1 MNSPDWT
8 APTTDTP
15 APPPSVAQ
23 LELELQHRVFWFVAT
38 TVCLTQFGFG
48 LACALVPGRAPH
60 MPILAG
66 HAATVLVALV
76 LMAVVAGTGA
86 VRAAMQ
92 ALLSIT
98 FLSSGAMVL
107 KAGDLG
113 SPAFWG
119 AAALPLVALLAGAG
133 VLGLTLSALFCG
145 LLVATYCLQTQGGQ
159 PLPRGPA
166 SPEYQLAAILI
177 IHLVVVTLAWMML
190 RGRQVLQRS
199 LESARSTAQE
209 AAQVKTRFLANMSH
223 EIRTPLNGLVGTM
236 DLLRSPRLDDV
247 QRRQL
252 LRLQEHSVNTVVALV
267 NDILDWSKLEAG
279 KVAIER
285 REFNLRAL
293 VFKAN
298 ETFSLPAFDKGIEL
312 TSSCDPAVARSY
324 LGDPLRVAQIVNNLV
339 SNAIKFTQRGG
350 VHIHFGI
357 EPASSPS
364 ESAMVRIDVT
374 DSGMGIAP
382 DKLANLFHAFTQADA
397 SITRRFGGTGLGL
410 AISDE
415 LTRLMDGRIEVSSQ
429 PGHGSRF
436 SLLLPLPARQPAA
449 APHSAPVDTMSWLV
463 SDNAGLQRH
472 VEALMAELGAPT
484 HTSAHWPSSEE
495 LKLAGVDLLLVDGR
509 HPLVPAAAAWQ
520 AWAEPLQAAGIRVAL
535 LATLS
540 QQAHAAAGVT
550 PPTELIYKPVRRASL
565 RALIDRG
572 ATPSFP
578 STGPD
583 RLHRAPLNCRVLL
596 VDDNPV
602 NQLVAQAMLADMGV
616 QSQTASD
623 GKQAVTLF
631 CERRFDLVL
640 MDIQMPVMDGIAAT
654 QTIRAYELHQGRDP
668 VPMIAMTADVEPT
681 EARRCREA
689 GLDDFLAKPFDME
702 HLHEILE
709 RWCGPEALRR
719 RQLVQDDQS

>member
-1 MNSPDWT
+1 MTPPDWT
-8 APTTDTP
+8 ASTIDTP
-15 APPPSVAQ
+15 APLPSVAQ
-23 LELELQHRVFWFVAT
+23 LELALQRRVFWFVAA
-38 TVCLTQFGFG
+38 TVCLTQLGFG
-48 LACALVPGRAPH
+48 LACALAPESAPR
-60 MPILAG
+60 MPLLIG
-66 HAATVLVALV
+66 HAATVLAALV
-76 LMAVVAGTGA
+76 LMVAVVRTGT
-86 VRAAMQ
+86 VRTAMH
-92 ALLSIT
+92 ALLGIT
-98 FLSSGAMVL
+98 FLSSAAMVL

-133 VLGLTLSALFCG
+133 TLGITLSALFCG
-145 LLVATYCLQTQGGQ
+145 LLLVTYWLHTHSGQ
-159 PLPRGPA
+159 APPRGPA
-166 SPEYQLAAILI
+166 SPEYQLTAILV

-190 RGRQVLQRS
+190 RGRQVLQHS
-199 LESARSTAQE
+199 LESARRTAQD

-236 DLLRSPRLDDV
+236 DLLRSPRLDDI

-252 LRLQEHSVNTVVALV
+252 LRLQEHSVSTVVALI

-298 ETFSLPAFDKGIEL
+298 ETFSLQAFDKGIEL

-324 LGDPLRVAQIVNNLV
+324 LGDPLRVAQIINNLV

-357 EPASSPS
+357 EPAPS
-364 ESAMVRIDVT
+364 QAEPAMVRIDVT
-374 DSGMGIAP
+374 DTGMGIAP
-382 DKLANLFHAFTQADA
+382 EKLANLFHAFTQADA

-415 LTRLMDGRIEVSSQ
+415 LTKLMGGRIEVSSQ

-484 HTSAHWPSSEE
+484 HTSAHWPGVDE

-509 HPLVPAAAAWQ
+509 HPQMPAPAAWQ
-520 AWAEPLQAAGIRVAL
+520 AWTGPLRDAGIRVAL

-540 QQAHAAAGVT
+540 QQANATIDVT

-565 RALIDRG
+565 RALLDRG
-572 ATPSFP
+572 TTPGFP

-583 RLHRAPLNCRVLL
+583 HLHRGPLNCRVLL

-623 GKQAVTLF
+623 GRQAVTMF

-654 QTIRAYELHQGRDP
+654 QTIRAYEQLHSRDP

-702 HLHEILE
+702 HLYEILE
-709 RWCGPEALRR
+709 RWCGAQALRR
-719 RQLVQDDQS
+719 RQQTTQG